1 MIAARVQHHPA
12 RAALLPPL
20 LAALEPIPTEVV
32 TDPDPDGKRS
42 PYRTYIACLTD
53 LPDCTH
59 LLVVQDDAR
68 PCRNLPAAL
77 GRIAAANPEVPVALC
92 VTTNFRDNVPT
103 IRRAAKRGDNYV
115 RVFPRWA
122 MPMIAVLWPRSAAER
137 FRDWA
142 LANPRAT
149 GKLSPRSDDAV
160 GGAWMSR
167 QREPVLAT
175 VPSLVEHEDT
185 VPSLIR
191 QKGHR
196 DRKAVVWIGDRDPLE
211 IDWSRVLQ

>member
-1 MIAARVQHHPA
+1 MDMNSA
-12 RAALLPPL
+12 RADAVRQAVWGLN
-20 LAALEPIPTEVV
+20 
-32 TDPDPDGKRS
+32 PD
-42 PYRTYIACLTD
+42 L
-53 LPDCTH
+53 
-59 LLVVQDDAR
+59 
-68 PCRNLPAAL
+68 
-77 GRIAAANPEVPVALC
+77 PVALC

-103 IRRAAKRGDNYV
+103 IRRAAKRGDNYI

-167 QREPVLAT
+167 QRETVLAT

-185 VPSLIR
+185 VACTR
-191 QKGHR
+191 QEHR
-196 DRKAVVWIGDRDPLE
+196 RRSSGAARTDDDGVVVVVIHR
-211 IDWSRVLQ
+211 RAA